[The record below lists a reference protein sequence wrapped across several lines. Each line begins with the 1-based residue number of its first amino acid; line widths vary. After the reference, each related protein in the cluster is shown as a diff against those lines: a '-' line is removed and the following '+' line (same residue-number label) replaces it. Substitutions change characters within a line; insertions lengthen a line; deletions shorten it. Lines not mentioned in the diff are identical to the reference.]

1 MPSLLELEEECNRM
15 MMLKFGRM
23 VDFEAVQE
31 RSVNINLEE
40 LEVEIMQKEYEHSQ
54 ELKEWEKLMMLTKEN
69 TRKLQQLNRFCL
81 EKQQLETTLDSLN
94 DDLGA
99 EFQGPRSTDIK
110 EKARME
116 SLLKHRAHDIAIL
129 REEINLLRRKDG
141 CVREQFSLV
150 PLTPKWKGFVAT

>member
-54 ELKEWEKLMMLTKEN
+54 ELKEWEVRSRN
-69 TRKLQQLNRFCL
+69 RKYIMIGNIFVSVILLGLHLLGLNSYANVFCEHIHVL
-81 EKQQLETTLDSLN
+81 
-94 DDLGA
+94 
-99 EFQGPRSTDIK
+99 
-110 EKARME
+110 
-116 SLLKHRAHDIAIL
+116 
-129 REEINLLRRKDG
+129 
-141 CVREQFSLV
+141 
-150 PLTPKWKGFVAT
+150 